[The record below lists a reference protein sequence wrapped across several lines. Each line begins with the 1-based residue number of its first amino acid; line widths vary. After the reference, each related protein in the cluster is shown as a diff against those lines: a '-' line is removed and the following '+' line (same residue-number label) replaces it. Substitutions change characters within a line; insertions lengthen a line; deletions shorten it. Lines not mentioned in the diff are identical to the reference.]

1 MDLGDMLVFVSFI
14 AIICLRP
21 DIVLFSTSI
30 KTHHLGIN
38 LILQGKYGGVAPK
51 EILLSAMFFLTS
63 DSNCIALTH

>member
-1 MDLGDMLVFVSFI
+1 MDLGDMLVFASFI

-38 LILQGKYGGVAPK
+38 LIFARKIWRSGTERNFARCNV
-51 EILLSAMFFLTS
+51 FF
-63 DSNCIALTH
+63 NFRF